1 MVSMV
6 GAGWKETSRD
16 RRGKAYEKDG
26 KASVQT
32 RRKYSSRCAFHLGYA
47 RLERLFPQELF
58 PGQGSPPPLSLS
70 SLPPR
75 KNEINATLWHRT
87 KGKGLSVNLT
97 TLRFRLQNSFRRME
111 NERSD
116 TKGPPTVRQDPVLG
130 MRLIVTYFTSAQ
142 IASLGIVVRWI
153 VMDPLD
159 QTLVDG
165 MDRAF
170 AFRYNDLFVKK
181 REREI
186 EGEMDLE
193 I

>member
-1 MVSMV
+1 MEDEDGSRSVMVSMV
-6 GAGWKETSRD
+6 GAGWKETSYKRQTW
-16 RRGKAYEKDG
+16 K
-26 KASVQT
+26 SVWEGWKGIGLDAT
-32 RRKYSSRCAFHLGYA
+32 KILVEVRFSPRLRSSGTVVPAGTVPRVG
-47 RLERLFPQELF
+47 EP
-58 PGQGSPPPLSLS
+58 SSSLS

-75 KNEINATLWHRT
+75 KNEINAALWHRT

-111 NERSD
+111 NERND

-159 QTLVDG
+159 
-165 MDRAF
+165 
-170 AFRYNDLFVKK
+170 
-181 REREI
+181 
-186 EGEMDLE
+186 
-193 I
+193 

>member
-1 MVSMV
+1 MEDEDGSRSVMVSMV
-6 GAGWKETSRD
+6 GAGWKETSHKRQTW
-16 RRGKAYEKDG
+16 K
-26 KASVQT
+26 SVREGWKGIGLDAT
-32 RRKYSSRCAFHLGYA
+32 KILVEVRFSPRLRSSGTVVPAGTVPRVG
-47 RLERLFPQELF
+47 EP
-58 PGQGSPPPLSLS
+58 SSSLS

-75 KNEINATLWHRT
+75 KNEINAALWHRT

-111 NERSD
+111 NERND

-159 QTLVDG
+159 
-165 MDRAF
+165 
-170 AFRYNDLFVKK
+170 
-181 REREI
+181 
-186 EGEMDLE
+186 
-193 I
+193 

>member
-1 MVSMV
+1 MEKRTRRM
-6 GAGWKETSRD
+6 ERHRSRRD
-16 RRGKAYEKDG
+16 ENTRRGALFT
-26 KASVQT
+26 SVT
-32 RRKYSSRCAFHLGYA
+32 LVWNGCSRRNCS
-47 RLERLFPQELF
+47 
-58 PGQGSPPPLSLS
+58 QGRGALLLSLS

-75 KNEINATLWHRT
+75 KNEINAALWHRT

-111 NERSD
+111 NERND

-159 QTLVDG
+159 
-165 MDRAF
+165 
-170 AFRYNDLFVKK
+170 
-181 REREI
+181 
-186 EGEMDLE
+186 
-193 I
+193 